1 MPAERLPAGGAA
13 PQVVLATRN
22 AHKMSELSRILAT
35 TGVAVSLVGLDAYP
49 GMPEVAETGRTFAD
63 NALLKARA
71 VAAFTGLPAVADD
84 SGLCV
89 DALHGMPGI
98 FSARWSGGHGDDKA
112 NLDLLLAQ
120 LSDVSER
127 GAQFVCVA
135 ALALPLAG
143 GAGADRREWTMTGV
157 LSGSLI
163 RERRGTGG
171 FGYDPIFLPTGSS
184 VTTAELAPEDKDA
197 ISHRGRALRALAPVI
212 AERAQSLPQA
222 PRLAHRLEKGGLGD
236 WWVSP
241 STRQLPVELVS
252 RSAGYSVALTAQ
264 ES

>member
-1 MPAERLPAGGAA
+1 VT
-13 PQVVLATRN
+13 VVLATRN
-22 AHKMSELSRILAT
+22 AHKVTELSRILAT
-35 TGVAVSLVGLDAYP
+35 TGVEVALVGLDAYP
-49 GMPEVAETGRTFAD
+49 QMPEVAETGLTFAD

-135 ALALPLAG
+135 ALALP
-143 GAGADRREWTMTGV
+143 GASARRREWTVTGV
-157 LSGSLI
+157 LAGSLT

-171 FGYDPIFLPTGSS
+171 FGYDPIFLPTGSA
-184 VTTAELAPEDKDA
+184 VTTAELSPAGKDA
-197 ISHRGRALRALAPVI
+197 ISHRGRALRALAPLI
-212 AERAQSLPQA
+212 AGHA
-222 PRLAHRLEKGGLGD
+222 GG
-236 WWVSP
+236 
-241 STRQLPVELVS
+241 
-252 RSAGYSVALTAQ
+252 
-264 ES
+264 